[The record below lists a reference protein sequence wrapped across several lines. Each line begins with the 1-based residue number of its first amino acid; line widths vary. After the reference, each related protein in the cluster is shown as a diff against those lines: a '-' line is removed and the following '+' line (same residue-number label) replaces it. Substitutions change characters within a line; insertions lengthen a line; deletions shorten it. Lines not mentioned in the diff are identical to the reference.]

1 MDLMKIGKYIA
12 SKRKSLGLTQAQ
24 LAEKLGMSDK
34 SVSKWERGICLPD
47 VSVYIELC
55 DILGISL
62 NEFIAGEDLTQE
74 NVIRQSEENLI
85 QISADGNARRK
96 KLQRVIVIL
105 LCVVVF
111 GSGALFCVSYM
122 NGYFRNNYIAP
133 IAKDSMEMKTAEV
146 LSGVDGAYMYRYTT
160 DGAYKSMTMSL
171 CVYENGRIVS
181 KEEILSTSIESEA
194 QQEGMIAIVPEF
206 DQFKVK
212 VVVADGE
219 AKYATEFRI
228 LEGVNEREYYGRS
241 ASEIE
246 RNINISKNTN
256 QGLIVLIYDNDEL
269 HVTPVEDI
277 ENEMAGTENDYMY
290 YLSVTFNSGK
300 M

>member
-160 DGAYKSMTMSL
+160 DGSYKSMTMSL

-219 AKYATEFRI
+219 AKYATKFRI

-256 QGLIVLIYDNDEL
+256 QGLVVLIYDNDEL

>member
-85 QISADGNARRK
+85 RISADGNVRRK

-256 QGLIVLIYDNDEL
+256 QGLVVLIYDNDEL

>member
-171 CVYENGRIVS
+171 CVYESGRIVS

-256 QGLIVLIYDNDEL
+256 QGLVVMIYDNDEL
-269 HVTPVEDI
+269 QVTPVEDI

>member
-85 QISADGNARRK
+85 RISADGNVRRK
-96 KLQRVIVIL
+96 KLQRIIVIL

-160 DGAYKSMTMSL
+160 DGSYKSMTMSL

-181 KEEILSTSIESEA
+181 REEILNTSIESEA

-256 QGLIVLIYDNDEL
+256 QGLVVLIYDNDEL

>member
-256 QGLIVLIYDNDEL
+256 QGLVVLIYDNDEL

-290 YLSVTFNSGK
+290 YLSVTFNSDK

>member
-181 KEEILSTSIESEA
+181 REEILNTSIESEA

-256 QGLIVLIYDNDEL
+256 QGLVVLIYDNDEL

>member
-34 SVSKWERGICLPD
+34 SVLKWERGICLPD

-85 QISADGNARRK
+85 RISADGNVRRK

-160 DGAYKSMTMSL
+160 DGSYKSMTMSL

-256 QGLIVLIYDNDEL
+256 QGLVVLIYDNDEL

>member
-160 DGAYKSMTMSL
+160 DGSYKSMTMSL
-171 CVYENGRIVS
+171 CVYESGRIVS

-256 QGLIVLIYDNDEL
+256 QGLVVLIYDNDEL

>member
-85 QISADGNARRK
+85 RISADGNVRRK

-122 NGYFRNNYIAP
+122 NGYFRNNYSAP
-133 IAKDSMEMKTAEV
+133 IAKDSTEMKTAEV

-160 DGAYKSMTMSL
+160 DGSYKSMTMSL

-256 QGLIVLIYDNDEL
+256 QGLVVLIYDNDEL

>member
-277 ENEMAGTENDYMY
+277 ENDMAGTENDYMY
-290 YLSVTFNSGK
+290 YLSVTFNSDK

>member
-1 MDLMKIGKYIA
+1 M
-12 SKRKSLGLTQAQ
+12 
-24 LAEKLGMSDK
+24 
-34 SVSKWERGICLPD
+34 
-47 VSVYIELC
+47 YIELC

-256 QGLIVLIYDNDEL
+256 QGLVVLIYDNDEL

>member
-181 KEEILSTSIESEA
+181 REEILNTYIESEA

-219 AKYATEFRI
+219 AKYATKFRI

-256 QGLIVLIYDNDEL
+256 QGLVVLIYDNDEL

>member
-171 CVYENGRIVS
+171 CVYENGRSVS

-256 QGLIVLIYDNDEL
+256 QGLVVLIYDNDEL

>member
-1 MDLMKIGKYIA
+1 M
-12 SKRKSLGLTQAQ
+12 
-24 LAEKLGMSDK
+24 
-34 SVSKWERGICLPD
+34 
-47 VSVYIELC
+47 YIELC

-181 KEEILSTSIESEA
+181 REEILNTSIESEA

-256 QGLIVLIYDNDEL
+256 QGLVVLIYDNDEL

>member
-85 QISADGNARRK
+85 RISADGNVRRK

-133 IAKDSMEMKTAEV
+133 IAKDITEMKTAEV

-160 DGAYKSMTMSL
+160 DGSYKSMTMSL

-181 KEEILSTSIESEA
+181 REEILNTSIESEA

-256 QGLIVLIYDNDEL
+256 QGLVVLIYDNDEL

>member
-85 QISADGNARRK
+85 QISADGNVRRK

-256 QGLIVLIYDNDEL
+256 QGLVVLIYDNDEL

-290 YLSVTFNSGK
+290 YLSVTFNSDK

>member
-85 QISADGNARRK
+85 QISADGNVRRK

-133 IAKDSMEMKTAEV
+133 IAKDSMEMKTADV

-160 DGAYKSMTMSL
+160 DGSYKSMTMSL

-219 AKYATEFRI
+219 AKYATKFRI

-256 QGLIVLIYDNDEL
+256 QGLVVLIYDNDEL

-290 YLSVTFNSGK
+290 YLSVTFNSDK

>member
-160 DGAYKSMTMSL
+160 DGSYKSMTMSL

-256 QGLIVLIYDNDEL
+256 QGLVVLIYDNDEL
-269 HVTPVEDI
+269 QVTPVEDI

-290 YLSVTFNSGK
+290 YLSVTFNSSK

>member
-85 QISADGNARRK
+85 QISADGNVRRK

-256 QGLIVLIYDNDEL
+256 QGLVVLIYDNDEL

>member
-85 QISADGNARRK
+85 QISADGNVRRK

-133 IAKDSMEMKTAEV
+133 IAKDSTEMKTAEV
-146 LSGVDGAYMYRYTT
+146 LSGVDGADMYRYTT
-160 DGAYKSMTMSL
+160 DGSYKSMTMSL

-219 AKYATEFRI
+219 AKYATKFRI

-256 QGLIVLIYDNDEL
+256 QGLVVLIYDNDEL

>member
-34 SVSKWERGICLPD
+34 SVSKWESGICLPD

-256 QGLIVLIYDNDEL
+256 QGLVVLIYDNDEL

-290 YLSVTFNSGK
+290 YLSVTFNSDK

>member
-62 NEFIAGEDLTQE
+62 NEFIAGEDLTRE
-74 NVIRQSEENLI
+74 NMIRQSEENLI

-96 KLQRVIVIL
+96 KLQRIIVIL

-219 AKYATEFRI
+219 AKYATEFQI

-256 QGLIVLIYDNDEL
+256 QGLVVLIYDNDEL

-290 YLSVTFNSGK
+290 YLSVTFNSDK

>member
-290 YLSVTFNSGK
+290 YLSVTFNSDK

>member
-85 QISADGNARRK
+85 RISADGNVRRK

-160 DGAYKSMTMSL
+160 DGSYKSMTMSL

-256 QGLIVLIYDNDEL
+256 QGLVVLIYDNDEL

>member
-256 QGLIVLIYDNDEL
+256 QGLVVLIYDNDEL

-290 YLSVTFNSGK
+290 YLSVTFNSNK

>member
-256 QGLIVLIYDNDEL
+256 QGLVVLIYDNDEL

>member
-160 DGAYKSMTMSL
+160 DGSYKSMTMSL

-219 AKYATEFRI
+219 AKYATKFRI

-256 QGLIVLIYDNDEL
+256 QGLVVLIYDNDEL

-290 YLSVTFNSGK
+290 YLSVTFNSDK

>member
-219 AKYATEFRI
+219 AKYATKFRI

-256 QGLIVLIYDNDEL
+256 QGLVVLIYDNDEL